1 MEKLTIIF
9 DVAEEIMAGLKSGKY
24 LQKGGVIVDS
34 QTHRVVKWLNEASAS
49 KISAVVQAS
58 SVAQLGFTPAIIAS
72 TLINI
77 SGFMFMNYKLNKIQE
92 QLTEIQKQLQ
102 NIQEQLKK
110 IHIDVIEIKEIVS
123 ETQEYEI
130 GKLFADFKTYLQE
143 ARFFVLENKA
153 EKLLGLR
160 SEFLKI
166 ANRVQTLIDMIQR
179 KGKIII
185 LREIFMQ
192 YVKLYDACIECAVR
206 CSMAGEEYHSAQNLI
221 SDSGKIFIECQKN
234 YRQAFINASANEV
247 ANISYNDIQK
257 LQEDYLTIK
266 FMNDCL
272 ESDKLLI
279 DCLKE
284 KKFTYF
290 EFESKMN
297 ELQSSDKPAM
307 LILE

>member
-49 KISAVVQAS
+49 KISSVAQAS
-58 SVAQLGFTPAIIAS
+58 SVAKFGFTPAIIAS
-72 TLINI
+72 TLINVA
-77 SGFMFMNYKLNKIQE
+77 GFMFMNYKLNK
-92 QLTEIQKQLQ
+92 IQKQLQ

-192 YVKLYDACIECAVR
+192 YMKLYDACIECAVR

-307 LILE
+307 LSVE

>member
-1 MEKLTIIF
+1 
-9 DVAEEIMAGLKSGKY
+9 
-24 LQKGGVIVDS
+24 
-34 QTHRVVKWLNEASAS
+34 
-49 KISAVVQAS
+49 
-58 SVAQLGFTPAIIAS
+58 
-72 TLINI
+72 
-77 SGFMFMNYKLNKIQE
+77 MNYKLNK
-92 QLTEIQKQLQ
+92 IQKQLQ

-284 KKFTYF
+284 KKFTYL
-290 EFESKMN
+290 EFERKMN
-297 ELQSSDKPAM
+297 ELQSSEKPAM

>member
-9 DVAEEIMAGLKSGKY
+9 DATEEIMAGLKSGKY
-24 LQKGGVIVDS
+24 LLKGGVIVDS

-49 KISAVVQAS
+49 KISSVAQAY

-72 TLINI
+72 TLINVA
-77 SGFMFMNYKLNKIQE
+77 GFMFMNYKLNK
-92 QLTEIQKQLQ
+92 IQKQLQ

-284 KKFTYF
+284 EKFTYI
-290 EFESKMN
+290 EFDSKMN

-307 LILE
+307 LIIE

>member
-9 DVAEEIMAGLKSGKY
+9 DATEEIMAGLKSGKY
-24 LQKGGVIVDS
+24 LLKGGVVVDS

-49 KISAVVQAS
+49 KISSVAQAY

-72 TLINI
+72 TLINVA
-77 SGFMFMNYKLNKIQE
+77 GFMFMNYKLNK
-92 QLTEIQKQLQ
+92 IQKQLQ

-284 KKFTYF
+284 KKFTYI
-290 EFESKMN
+290 EFDSKMN

-307 LILE
+307 LIIE

>member
-9 DVAEEIMAGLKSGKY
+9 DVAEEIMVGLKSGKY

-49 KISAVVQAS
+49 KISSVAQAS

-72 TLINI
+72 TLINVA
-77 SGFMFMNYKLNKIQE
+77 GFMFMNYKLNK
-92 QLTEIQKQLQ
+92 IQKQLQ

-284 KKFTYF
+284 KKFTYI
-290 EFESKMN
+290 EFDSKMN

-307 LILE
+307 LIIE